1 MFTVQWYHLVLIGW
15 SLILINQWTL
25 HKRLKGIESLLILH
39 IEKRVIFDDTTK
51 TITLMED

>member
-15 SLILINQWTL
+15 SLILINQWAL
-25 HKRLKGIESLLILH
+25 HKRLKGVESLLILH